1 MSAVHFPNGLQHLR
15 PGVADLRP
23 DQQGR
28 GLLHQQGHQEHQQE
42 QQVSQRYG
50 QFLGNIFM
58 SNNLTITDIENGQKC
73 RRWIQYSE
81 QENSAVVEDHSEKRS
96 GFPK

>member
-1 MSAVHFPNGLQHLR
+1 MSAVHFPNGLQQLR
-15 PGVADLRP
+15 PGAAHLRP

-42 QQVSQRYG
+42 QQVSQGYG
-50 QFLGNIFM
+50 QSLGNIFM
-58 SNNLTITDIENGQKC
+58 SQIFMSDIENGQKC
-73 RRWIQYSE
+73 RRCLQYSE
-81 QENSAVVEDHSEKRS
+81 QENSAVVEDHSEKCS